1 MFEVGD
7 RVDGFTIDEFVGGGA
22 SADVF
27 RAHRDDGNGPV
38 ALKVLHPDAADHAR
52 VRERFEREFGIA
64 SLLHHPHIVRMRAHG
79 EIAAPPGSLGPRH
92 QPSMW
97 LAMQY
102 VVGPAA
108 TALIPGDDTEPDV
121 DAILRVAAQIAGA
134 LDHAHGQ
141 EILHRDVKPA
151 NILLSRPLDSDPEGP
166 TPGSSAPVDAYLS
179 DFGIA
184 QFLDDTRPLARNG
197 RVQGSIGYASPE
209 LLQAHHLSPAS
220 DNYSFACSLVE
231 LFTGTPPYP
240 RRTSFAITYAHIND
254 EPPRLTRRRPWLPSA
269 MDSIFAKALA
279 KSPQNRYPT
288 CTALVDILVRLMRD
302 VPVPEP
308 TRSRWWGRPR
318 HP

>member
-1 MFEVGD
+1 MFEVGEC
-7 RVDGFTIDEFVGGGA
+7 VAGFTIDEFLGGGA

-38 ALKVLHPDAADHAR
+38 ALKVLHPNAADHGR

-64 SLLHHPHIVRMRAHG
+64 SLLDHPHIVRIRAHG
-79 EIAAPPGSLGPRH
+79 EIAAPPGSLGPH
-92 QPSMW
+92 HLPSMW

-102 VVGPAA
+102 APGPSA
-108 TALIPGDDTEPDV
+108 TALVPGRTDEPHVDT
-121 DAILRVAAQIAGA
+121 ILRVAAQIADA
-134 LDHAHGQ
+134 LDYAHRQ

-151 NILLSRPLDSDPEGP
+151 NILLSRPVSPDRDTP
-166 TPGSSAPVDAYLS
+166 TPVDAYLS

-209 LLQAHHLSPAS
+209 LLQAQRLSPAS

-231 LFTGTPPYP
+231 MFTGEPPYP
-240 RRTSFAITYAHIND
+240 RHTSFAITYAHIND

-269 MDSIFAKALA
+269 MNSIFAKALA
-279 KSPQNRYPT
+279 KAPQDRYPT
-288 CTALVDILVRLMRD
+288 CTELVDILVRLMRD

-308 TRSRWWGRPR
+308 TRSRRWGRPR
-318 HP
+318 NP